1 MGAKNSKLPSPV
13 GPVAEG
19 QPSDSSSS
27 PRPTPLIEA
36 PYAGPWA
43 EYQFVDVTVP
53 VESDVT
59 FSSSDVTLASTNC
72 SSVLPTLASVYSQG
86 YSLVTFCRVPASA
99 SSSSQKRMFSP
110 GREMHYQ
117 AIFCRYD

>member
-13 GPVAEG
+13 GPGAEG

-59 FSSSDVTLASTNC
+59 LASTNC
-72 SSVLPTLASVYSQG
+72 SSALPTLASVYSQG

-99 SSSSQKRMFSP
+99 SSSSQKRMFTP